1 MVVITIS
8 REAGSGGDEVAYRV
22 CELLDYR
29 YFDKQLMAQVGQ
41 EEGMSETELVD
52 FSEDSYR
59 GRGFIDALLR
69 RSVPIATTIVRT
81 TTAHGED
88 AFTIQDLDEA
98 TAADFV
104 AGTIWALR
112 KHGRVVVVGRGGQAI
127 LRDQP
132 GVLHVRLVARHEDRV
147 AWMMQSVNLSR
158 DGVRLTREAAVARI
172 AERDRATAQYL
183 RRFYGVDWTDPSL
196 YHLTLNTSLLGQEET
211 AQLIVAAAQR
221 LAGRGERQPSP
232 SAGGAS
238 PEEPEAVE

>member
-1 MVVITIS
+1 
-8 REAGSGGDEVAYRV
+8 
-22 CELLDYR
+22 
-29 YFDKQLMAQVGQ
+29 
-41 EEGMSETELVD
+41 
-52 FSEDSYR
+52 
-59 GRGFIDALLR
+59 
-69 RSVPIATTIVRT
+69 
-81 TTAHGED
+81 
-88 AFTIQDLDEA
+88 
-98 TAADFV
+98 
-104 AGTIWALR
+104 
-112 KHGRVVVVGRGGQAI
+112 
-127 LRDQP
+127 
-132 GVLHVRLVARHEDRV
+132 
-147 AWMMQSVNLSR
+147 MMQSVNLSR

>member
-8 REAGSGGDEVAYRV
+8 REAGSGGDEVARRV

-29 YFDKQLMAQVGQ
+29 YFDKGLMARVAQEVGI
-41 EEGMSETELVD
+41 SETELVD

-59 GRGFIDALLR
+59 GQGFIDALLR
-69 RSVPIATTIVRT
+69 RSAPIATTIVRT

-88 AFTIQDLDEA
+88 AFTLQDLDEA

-132 GVLHVRLVARHEDRV
+132 GVLHVRLIARHAVRV
-147 AWMMQSVNLSR
+147 AWMMQSVNLTR
-158 DGVRLTREAAVARI
+158 DGVGLTREAAVERI
-172 AERDRATAQYL
+172 AERDRATARYL
-183 RRFYGVDWTDPSL
+183 RRFYSVDWMDSTL

-221 LAGRGERQPSP
+221 LAARGASQPPP
-232 SAGGAS
+232 SAGGAP
-238 PEEPEAVE
+238 PEEPEVVE